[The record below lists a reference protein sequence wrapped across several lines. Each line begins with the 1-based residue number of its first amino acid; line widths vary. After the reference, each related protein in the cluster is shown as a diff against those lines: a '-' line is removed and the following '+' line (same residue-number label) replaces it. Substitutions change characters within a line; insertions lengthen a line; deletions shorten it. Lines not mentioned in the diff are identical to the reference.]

1 MWTGIIVGG
10 GETVEEI
17 FFSKLFNF
25 QTLYNGHVFFLHLKG
40 KKTAQQHP
48 EEQTSTK
55 KEDKKQHLL
64 RA

>member
-1 MWTGIIVGG
+1 M
-10 GETVEEI
+10 EEI

-40 KKTAQQHP
+40 RKAAQQHP

-55 KEDKKQHLL
+55 KEDKQQHLL